1 MKRIRLVN
9 IKNGKAD
16 LLCDDVIANGG
27 AKCIG
32 KIGTIDFKIN
42 SGIICAAINKKG
54 TQRISYSMRIPFTL
68 NENILHLLINDVII
82 IFGYEIYTDF
92 DASSIE
98 KEYEDI
104 KMLSHSF
111 MEYFESFIQ

>member
-1 MKRIRLVN
+1 MKQLRLVN

-16 LLCDDVIANGG
+16 LLCDEVGITG

-42 SGIICAAINKKG
+42 SGIIYAAINKKG
-54 TQRISYSMRIPFTL
+54 TLRISYSMRIPFTL

-82 IFGYEIYTDF
+82 IFGYEIYPDF

-98 KEYEDI
+98 KGYEDI
-104 KMLSHSF
+104 KILSHSF
-111 MEYFESFIQ
+111 VEYFESLIQ